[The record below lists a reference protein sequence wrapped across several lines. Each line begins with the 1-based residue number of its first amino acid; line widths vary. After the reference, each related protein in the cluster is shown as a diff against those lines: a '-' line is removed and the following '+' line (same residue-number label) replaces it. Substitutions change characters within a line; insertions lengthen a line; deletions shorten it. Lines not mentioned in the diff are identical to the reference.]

1 VVGVILAM
9 LAVAVIAV
17 DAVSGWARSRI
28 A

>member
-1 VVGVILAM
+1 VGVILAM